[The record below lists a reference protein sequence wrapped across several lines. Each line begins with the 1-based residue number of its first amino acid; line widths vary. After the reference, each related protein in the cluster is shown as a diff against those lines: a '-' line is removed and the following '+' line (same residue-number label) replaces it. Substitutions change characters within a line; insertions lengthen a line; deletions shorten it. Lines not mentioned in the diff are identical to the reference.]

1 MSFNHKSFN
10 PLVIIYDHFFEL
22 KTQID
27 IKTET
32 LLLDQTLSHQR
43 VNELNDYRAGQI
55 EEIDEIRE
63 INLKRFENF
72 NEYEYLEKWNP
83 IIDHASYD
91 YQKKCDLIKEEII
104 CIDCF
109 LVEEPRVVNGID
121 LWITPCFFNSTSLTF
136 LR

>member
-1 MSFNHKSFN
+1 MTFNHKNFN
-10 PLVIIYDHFFEL
+10 PRVIINDHFFEI

-63 INLKRFENF
+63 INLKCFENF
-72 NEYEYLEKWNP
+72 NENEYLEKWNP
-83 IIDHASYD
+83 IIDHVSYD
-91 YQKKCDLIKEEII
+91 YKKKCDLIKEEII

-109 LVEEPRVVNGID
+109 LVEQPRLANGID
-121 LWITPCFFNSTSLTF
+121 LWVTPCFFNSTSLSF

>member
-1 MSFNHKSFN
+1 MHLYELLKA
-10 PLVIIYDHFFEL
+10 PRDHFSEL

-55 EEIDEIRE
+55 EKIEEIKE

-72 NEYEYLEKWNP
+72 NE
-83 IIDHASYD
+83 
-91 YQKKCDLIKEEII
+91 
-104 CIDCF
+104 
-109 LVEEPRVVNGID
+109 
-121 LWITPCFFNSTSLTF
+121 NSRFQRNFKL
-136 LR
+136 